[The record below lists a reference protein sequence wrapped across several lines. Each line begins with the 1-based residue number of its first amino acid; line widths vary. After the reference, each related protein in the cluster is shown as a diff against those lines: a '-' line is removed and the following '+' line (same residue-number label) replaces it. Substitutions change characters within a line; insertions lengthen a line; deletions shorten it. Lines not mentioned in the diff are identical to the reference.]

1 MKIRIILAIG
11 LWLGEISY
19 VNGQT
24 KNLIKLDTSTQEPT
38 LVNVLDQIANQTD
51 YTFSYS
57 STSIPVNEPLS
68 LTKSKGTL
76 EDILSDVFKNLPISY
91 EIIDDQI
98 VLKFSDLRQT
108 VRGLILDVD
117 SKQPVVGAT
126 IVLEN
131 SHPLKGTVTNLD
143 GVFRLKSS
151 RLNEWLENWKVVIN
165 SSMTSL
171 EF

>member
-11 LWLGEISY
+11 LWLGEISC

-76 EDILSDVFKNLPISY
+76 EDILSDVFKNLPITY

-98 VLKFSDLRQT
+98 VLKFSDLRFK
-108 VRGLILDVD
+108 R
-117 SKQPVVGAT
+117 SAHF
-126 IVLEN
+126 N
-131 SHPLKGTVTNLD
+131 N
-143 GVFRLKSS
+143 
-151 RLNEWLENWKVVIN
+151 
-165 SSMTSL
+165 
-171 EF
+171 